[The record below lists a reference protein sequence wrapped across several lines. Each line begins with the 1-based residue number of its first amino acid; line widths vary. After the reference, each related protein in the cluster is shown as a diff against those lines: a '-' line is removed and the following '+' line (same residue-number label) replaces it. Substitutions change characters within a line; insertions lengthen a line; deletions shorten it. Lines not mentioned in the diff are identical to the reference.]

1 MDKRLE
7 RILPRVQKPARYVGG
22 EFNAIMKDKS
32 KVDTRVAFCFP
43 DTYEIGMSNLGMRI
57 LYGVMNNIE
66 GVWCE
71 RCFAPWGDM
80 EQEMRNANIPLYA
93 LESFDPI
100 KDFDIIAFSIGY
112 EMAFPAMVD
121 MLDLAGV
128 LLHASERTA
137 LTPLVVAG
145 GTAMYNCEPIADFID
160 LALIGEGEEMDVE
173 LIELHRQARREG
185 WSKHEFLVCAA
196 QIPGV
201 YVPSLYDVAYNDD
214 GTVKSVTANEGAPKV
229 VLKRIMRDMDK
240 AYYPTKTIVPST
252 EIVQDRVS
260 LELFRGCIRGCR
272 FCQAGYVYR
281 PVRNRSEELLRG
293 YAVEAVEDSGYQDMT
308 LSSLSTS
315 DYPHL
320 VELCDDLEDF
330 CAQRHVTLAL
340 PSLRADNFS
349 MALMERL
356 QKGRKTG
363 LTFAPEAG
371 TQRLRDAIN
380 KNLTEED
387 LLESCRRAFAGGY
400 SAVKLYFMLGLPTET
415 DEDVLGIADIAAHV
429 MHAWRESAL
438 NKTRGVRIT
447 VSTSW
452 FVPKPHTAF
461 QWEPQ
466 IPIEEYERR
475 VKLLR
480 EAMNTKSVTY
490 NWHPSP
496 TSFMEAVIS
505 CGDRRLGKVIE
516 TAWRKGETLSAW
528 EDYFDLN
535 RWMEAFEECG
545 LDPHFYAN
553 RRRSEDEILPWS
565 MISCGVAPGYLKRE
579 HALSYE
585 GVTTPDCRTHCNA
598 CGANCLVGGKCD
610 V

>member
-128 LLHASERTA
+128 PLHASERTA

-201 YVPSLYDVAYNDD
+201 YVPSLYDVVYNDD
-214 GTVKSVTANEGAPKV
+214 GTVKSITANEGAPKV

-387 LLESCRRAFAGGY
+387 LPESCRRAFAGGY

>member
-32 KVDTRVAFCFP
+32 KVDTRVAFCFH

-128 LLHASERTA
+128 PLHASERTA

-201 YVPSLYDVAYNDD
+201 YVPSLYDVVYNDD
-214 GTVKSVTANEGAPKV
+214 GTVKSITANEGAPKV

>member
-128 LLHASERTA
+128 PLHASERTA

-201 YVPSLYDVAYNDD
+201 YVPSLYDVVYNDD
-214 GTVKSVTANEGAPKV
+214 GTVESRGTFQGYSDSSAWARGQAWGLYGYTMCYRETGDAKYLKHAERIADFIMHHPNTPADRIPYWDYNAPN
-229 VLKRIMRDMDK
+229 IPD
-240 AYYPTKTIVPST
+240 
-252 EIVQDRVS
+252 
-260 LELFRGCIRGCR
+260 
-272 FCQAGYVYR
+272 
-281 PVRNRSEELLRG
+281 
-293 YAVEAVEDSGYQDMT
+293 
-308 LSSLSTS
+308 
-315 DYPHL
+315 
-320 VELCDDLEDF
+320 
-330 CAQRHVTLAL
+330 
-340 PSLRADNFS
+340 
-349 MALMERL
+349 
-356 QKGRKTG
+356 
-363 LTFAPEAG
+363 AP
-371 TQRLRDAIN
+371 RDA
-380 KNLTEED
+380 
-387 LLESCRRAFAGGY
+387 
-400 SAVKLYFMLGLPTET
+400 SA
-415 DEDVLGIADIAAHV
+415 A
-429 MHAWRESAL
+429 
-438 NKTRGVRIT
+438 
-447 VSTSW
+447 
-452 FVPKPHTAF
+452 
-461 QWEPQ
+461 
-466 IPIEEYERR
+466 
-475 VKLLR
+475 
-480 EAMNTKSVTY
+480 
-490 NWHPSP
+490 
-496 TSFMEAVIS
+496 AVIS
-505 CGDRRLGKVIE
+505 SALFELSTLVPEGEGKKYFDY
-516 TAWRKGETLSAW
+516 AETLLMNLSSDAYLAGKGTNGGFILMHSVGHLPADS
-528 EDYFDLN
+528 EIDTPLNYADYYYL
-535 RWMEAFEECG
+535 EAIGRYLSLRG
-545 LDPHFYAN
+545 LDP
-553 RRRSEDEILPWS
+553 RRI
-565 MISCGVAPGYLKRE
+565 
-579 HALSYE
+579 
-585 GVTTPDCRTHCNA
+585 
-598 CGANCLVGGKCD
+598 
-610 V
+610 